1 MKGRVRWFDSLFI
14 LIFSYLFVLQIQAI
28 WPFTI
33 DDMFISL
40 RYAKNWA
47 AGDGLLWNINSPPV
61 EGYSNFSFVVLGTIS
76 ILFHIDPVISLKVA
90 GLIGLFFTCF
100 FIYLISRF
108 WFDWRQSLLPCMAL
122 LFYKGQIIW
131 AVSGFETT
139 VYQALL
145 CGTVYFSFRGLGY
158 HFFPNTRGTPRVL
171 SFLGAGFLLS
181 LAGLT
186 RPEAP
191 SLMAVFFILLYC
203 DRPKAEKTAY
213 WQGMFLFVLMLLLI
227 FAPYFLW
234 RWHYYGFLFPNS
246 IYCKGFANTSM
257 LLDINYLKLIWP
269 FALLALYAWTKKRN
283 DIRYYFLGL
292 PSVLYLIMLMGADPI
307 VAFDNRLFLPA
318 FVLLLPLAWKGIS
331 EILLL
336 YLKQRD
342 QFFTLSLFIVTFCI
356 AFFLIPMMTL
366 ADYRYFKNNPLEGEK
381 LRGSVVQWLNTHT
394 KQGDTVVIA
403 DAGYVPYKS
412 NLKFIDSYCLNNVS
426 MTKYPKAYMYEQF
439 CHDIL
444 KEKPDIVI
452 LTSLLKQGQ
461 VIYTPSDVC
470 LKQLLEGGNKYKLS
484 KTISTDNQDSSYRY
498 ELFTMVY

>member
-1 MKGRVRWFDSLFI
+1 MKEEVRWFDSLFI
-14 LIFSYLFVLQIQAI
+14 LIFVYLFILQVQAI
-28 WPFTI
+28 WSFTI

-47 AGDGLLWNINSPPV
+47 AGDGLLWNIHSPPV

-76 ILFHIDPVISLKVA
+76 LIFHIDPVITLKIA

-108 WFDWRQSLLPCMAL
+108 WFDWRQSLIPSIAL

-158 HFFPNTRGTPRVL
+158 HFFPNTRGTPKTF
-171 SFLGAGFLLS
+171 SFLGAGLLLS

-191 SLMAVFFILLYC
+191 AFMVVFLILLCC
-203 DRPKAEKTAY
+203 DKPETGRVAY
-213 WQGMFLFVLMLLLI
+213 WRGIFLFVLMLALI
-227 FAPYFLW
+227 FFPYFLW

-246 IYCKGFANTSM
+246 VYCKGFANTSTT
-257 LLDINYLKLIWP
+257 LDVNYLKLVWP
-269 FALLALYAWTKKRN
+269 FALLAFFSCIRKK
-283 DIRYYFLGL
+283 DMRYYFLGL
-292 PSVLYLIMLMGADPI
+292 PSVLYLTMLIGADPI

-318 FVLLLPLAWKGIS
+318 FVLLLPLAWQGIS
-331 EILLL
+331 ELILL
-336 YLKQRD
+336 YSKQRN
-342 QFFTLSLFIVTFCI
+342 QLFTQTLFIVSFCMV
-356 AFFLIPMMTL
+356 FFFIPTMTL

-381 LRGSVVQWLNTHT
+381 LRNNVVHWLDTYAKH
-394 KQGDTVVIA
+394 GDTVVIA
-403 DAGYVPYKS
+403 DAGYIPYKS
-412 NLKFIDSYCLNNVS
+412 NLNFIDSYCLNNLV
-426 MTKYPKAYMYEQF
+426 MTKYPKTHMYEQF

-444 KEKPDIVI
+444 KEQPDVII

-461 VIYTPSDVC
+461 VIYTPSDMC
-470 LKQLLEGGNKYKLS
+470 LKALLRDQNKYKLS
-484 KTISTDNQDSSYRY
+484 RKFSINSPDSSYCY
-498 ELFTMVY
+498 ELFTRER